1 MCAVDFCELDGSVNE
16 LCKRDL
22 APVYIVRHAGVLR
35 NSNDQNVNKLLGPYS
50 AGNGLSKSIQLYLGS
65 RCILPVGS
73 CHFVQV
79 CPLVGGCSL
88 GYTVCVRDGLDES
101 VYPGPKGF

>member
-1 MCAVDFCELDGSVNE
+1 MSYAKGTWL
-16 LCKRDL
+16 R
-22 APVYIVRHAGVLR
+22 YISCVTLECFGTQY
-35 NSNDQNVNKLLGPYS
+35 DQNVNKLLGAYS

>member
-1 MCAVDFCELDGSVNE
+1 MNE

-35 NSNDQNVNKLLGPYS
+35 NSIRSKCKQFNKLLGPYS